1 MEKKAKNIFTF
12 HDRLVQ
18 RAEKEKLLGQKAL
31 SIWLTGLSGSGKST
45 IAQIVEER
53 LHKQG
58 KLTMFLDGDNIRDG
72 LNANLGFSEEDR
84 MENIRRIAE
93 VNKLFNSCGVITI
106 NAFVSPTIE
115 IRKIAREIIGD
126 GFLEVFIDTPL
137 DVCEDRDVKG
147 LYRKARKGEI
157 ENFTG
162 ISAPYES
169 PVNPE
174 LRLKT
179 VDLSPEKS
187 ADVLLEFIKEKI

>member
-53 LHKQG
+53 LHEQG